1 MMKLIK
7 HLILVLLLVASSNSF
22 ARVAAYEFQTEEQ
35 QAAYNDLVQEL
46 RCLVCQNQNIA
57 DSNAELAQDLK
68 RKTYEMVVSGKSKQ
82 EVADYMT
89 QRYGDFVLYRPPVT
103 QTTLFLWV
111 GPFIILFI
119 GVFILIRVI
128 RGRKQTLESVT
139 LTEEEKA
146 KAAELL
152 KSK

>member
-1 MMKLIK
+1 MTQIK
-7 HLILVLLLVASSNSF
+7 YLLLVLCLVFAGNSV
-22 ARVAAYEFQTEEQ
+22 ARVSAFEFKTEEQ
-35 QAAYNDLVQEL
+35 EKAYKDLIQEL

-68 RKTYEMVVSGKSKQ
+68 RKTYEMVVSGKSKT
-82 EVADYMT
+82 EIADYMT
-89 QRYGDFVLYRPPVT
+89 QRYGDFVMYRPPVT
-103 QTTLFLWV
+103 QTTLLLWV

-119 GVFILIRVI
+119 GVFFLIRVI
-128 RGRKQTLESVT
+128 RSRKQFQQSGI

-146 KAAELL
+146 KAAALL